1 MKLAPL
7 RHKTHELLQA
17 EIALKLSK
25 RAVVQHFII
34 LDNAFQAD
42 LDEITFNSP
51 PSTTAAPFKL
61 IAVNLGIFGT
71 MTSVLLPDGDGHV
84 VGG

>member
-1 MKLAPL
+1 MKIAPL
-7 RHKTHELLQA
+7 RHKTHELAQT
-17 EIALKLSK
+17 EISLKLPK
-25 RAVVQHFII
+25 RVFVRHFLI
-34 LDNAFQAD
+34 LGNAFQAD
-42 LDEITFNSP
+42 PDGITFNSP

-84 VGG
+84 VAG